1 MYRGAPRSTWQ
12 VFTLLLML
20 AAAPALAATPEIHP
34 QVTDVTVL
42 VTDFATHKPVFQA
55 RLTLEFRDS
64 QSRRHKMISFSAKT
78 DLRGMYKFTF
88 IPMEPVLLFVTDP
101 NHQSF
106 GRRFQ
111 ITKANQELRVAL
123 RKPEPL
129 R

>member
-1 MYRGAPRSTWQ
+1 MHCGAPRAVRQ
-12 VFTLLLML
+12 VFTILLML
-20 AAAPALAATPEIHP
+20 AAAPLLAVPEVHP
-34 QVTDVTVL
+34 QLTDVTVL
-42 VTDFATHKPVFQA
+42 VIDFATHKPVFQA
-55 RLTLEFRDS
+55 RLTLEFRNS

-88 IPMEPVLLFVTDP
+88 IPMEPVVLIVTDP
-101 NHQSF
+101 NHQTF
-106 GRRFQ
+106 GRRFE